1 MRGESNCIP
10 RAIQRRA
17 VDAGGSM
24 ADLTPQERLQPSL
37 LDRLTDENPHG
48 GVESRDQRLLSWQRL
63 RDAVRRD
70 LAWLLNCVHLEAIQD
85 LTSAPLAARSTINYG
100 LPETTGVPVANIN
113 VETLQKR
120 VRQAILDYEPRLLRS
135 KLSVTIEKQPASM
148 QRNSLVFIIR
158 AEMWA
163 QPTPQSIF
171 MRTEFD
177 LETGAVRVEE
187 GAH

>member
-1 MRGESNCIP
+1 
-10 RAIQRRA
+10 
-17 VDAGGSM
+17 M

-37 LDRLTDENPHG
+37 LDRLTDENPIG

-70 LAWLLNCVHLEAIQD
+70 LAWLLNCVHLEATQD
-85 LTSAPLAARSTINYG
+85 LSSAPLAARSTINYG
-100 LPETTGVPVANIN
+100 LPETTGIPVANIN
-113 VETLQKR
+113 VEALQKR
-120 VRQAILDYEPRLLRS
+120 VRQAILDFEPRLLRN

-163 QPTPQSIF
+163 RPTPQSIF

-187 GAH
+187 GVH